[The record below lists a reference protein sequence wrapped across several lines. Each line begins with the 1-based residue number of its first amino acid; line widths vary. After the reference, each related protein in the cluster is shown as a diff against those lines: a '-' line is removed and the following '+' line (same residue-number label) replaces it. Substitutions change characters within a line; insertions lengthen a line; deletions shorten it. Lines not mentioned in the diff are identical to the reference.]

1 MNKRFFSILAIV
13 AILLSVANLSLLLR
27 GRAGAALLP
36 SASVPQQISY
46 QGRLTDVNGNPLNPL
61 NGDVDIRFC
70 LYETSTGGSALWCE
84 TYATAN
90 DTGFFLTNGV
100 FSVQLGSITPIQDS
114 VFDTEELYLGV
125 KVGSDD
131 EMTPRRRITSVG
143 YAYRAADAD
152 TVDGMH
158 ASDFASANHSHNL
171 SAPDFDSGWF
181 TMQSQQG
188 TDSYK
193 EVTHDLGQYPSRV
206 KVLVKA
212 IDGANE
218 GFIFE
223 AIGVASKDDDEDNR
237 HYGGVVFAYNQT
249 TVRLWAPDKN
259 NGEASGHIIFI
270 ADGWGGEVNR
280 QFSESAEVKV
290 LVWR

>member
-1 MNKRFFSILAIV
+1 
-13 AILLSVANLSLLLR
+13 
-27 GRAGAALLP
+27 
-36 SASVPQQISY
+36 
-46 QGRLTDVNGNPLNPL
+46 
-61 NGDVDIRFC
+61 
-70 LYETSTGGSALWCE
+70 
-84 TYATAN
+84 
-90 DTGFFLTNGV
+90 
-100 FSVQLGSITPIQDS
+100 
-114 VFDTEELYLGV
+114 
-125 KVGSDD
+125 
-131 EMTPRRRITSVG
+131 
-143 YAYRAADAD
+143 
-152 TVDGMH
+152 
-158 ASDFASANHSHNL
+158 
-171 SAPDFDSGWF
+171 
-181 TMQSQQG
+181 MQSQQG

-193 EVTHDLGQYPSRV
+193 EVTHGLGQYPSRV

-223 AIGVASKDDDEDNR
+223 GIGVASKDEDNR